1 MDSKQR
7 EDVIAKIEVE
17 LEAYNLC
24 KEKLYGLKNHNHK
37 DYEFTLALS
46 DASRQYGIVFGIIS
60 TARLLNL
67 IDAIEFCDWTNKLIE
82 IDAKYHER
90 KDDKDEAFN

>member
-7 EDVIAKIEVE
+7 EDVLAKIEVE

-24 KEKLYGLKNHNHK
+24 KEKLYELKDHNHK

-67 IDAIEFCDWTNKLIE
+67 IDAIEFCEWTNKLMKI
-82 IDAKYHER
+82 
-90 KDDKDEAFN
+90 DDKYRKRRGDENETFN